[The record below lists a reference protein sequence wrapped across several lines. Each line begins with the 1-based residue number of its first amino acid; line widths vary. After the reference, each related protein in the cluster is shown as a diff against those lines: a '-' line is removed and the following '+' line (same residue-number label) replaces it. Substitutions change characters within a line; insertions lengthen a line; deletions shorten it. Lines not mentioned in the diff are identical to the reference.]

1 MAETILPEQ
10 TIASPGHRIGATA
23 VDFGLYTVTL
33 GIGHFIWNLI
43 VMAQGQ
49 SPGKQLLKVRVMNEV
64 TKKPATWGHM
74 AIRNYLIPIAF
85 AIPFYLTVINQA
97 SPVPFADF
105 IYFDGQG
112 LNSLISI
119 FSVMGYIVFLVLDA
133 VWMFRTKRKRLVDL
147 WVKTYVINEANVTIT
162 ETQLTRG
169 Y

>member
-1 MAETILPEQ
+1 MAERILPEQ

-74 AIRNYLIPIAF
+74 AIRNYLLPTAF
-85 AIPFYLTVINQA
+85 AIPFYLSVINSQYYILF
-97 SPVPFADF
+97 PDDNQN
-105 IYFDGQG
+105 I
-112 LNSLISI
+112 LIII
-119 FSVMGYIVFLVLDA
+119 FCLMGYIVFLVLDA
-133 VWMFRTKRKRLVDL
+133 VWMFRAKRKRLVDL
-147 WVKTYVINEANVTIT
+147 WVKTYVINEANVTRT

>member
-1 MAETILPEQ
+1 MAENILPEQ

-49 SPGKQLLKVRVMNEV
+49 SPGKQLLKVRVMNQV

-74 AIRNYLIPIAF
+74 AIRNYLIPMAF
-85 AIPFYLTVINQA
+85 AIPLHLSVINSQFYILF
-97 SPVPFADF
+97 PEDT
-105 IYFDGQG
+105 
-112 LNSLISI
+112 LNILVII
-119 FSVMGYIVFLVLDA
+119 FCLMAYIVFLVLDA

-147 WVKTYVINEANVTIT
+147 WVKTYVINEANVTKNEIH
-162 ETQLTRG
+162 LTRN